1 MGKGEKENTAT
12 VGRRV
17 LIWRLKFV
25 VLNYI
30 FCQFYELFT
39 DPHGL
44 DYLKVGAKC
53 YKHAQK
59 LLYVVELAYVLVAG
73 LSGDDKVLK

>member
-1 MGKGEKENTAT
+1 MRWGKEKKKTAT
-12 VGRRV
+12 NGRRV

-30 FCQFYELFT
+30 FCQFYELFA

-44 DYLKVGAKC
+44 DYLKVGTEC
-53 YKHAQK
+53 DKHAQK
-59 LLYVVELAYVLVAG
+59 LLHVMKFAYVLVSG
-73 LSGDDKVLK
+73 LSGDDKVL